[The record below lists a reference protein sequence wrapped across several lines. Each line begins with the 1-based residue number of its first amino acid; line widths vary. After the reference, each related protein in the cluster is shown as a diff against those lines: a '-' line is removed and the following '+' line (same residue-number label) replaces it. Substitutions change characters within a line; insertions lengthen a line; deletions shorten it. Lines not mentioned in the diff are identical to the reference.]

1 MKHYILNIIGNTNAK
16 IVISITAI
24 GGILQIIAQKSQQF
38 YPEFK
43 KDENES
49 ELNTNNQCG
58 KSRLKAGVNFLAEN
72 GLIGGLIVGTSSVIV
87 KEIPF
92 RSIVELVVITRPVP
106 SIQPSDQ
113 KKLQKLMETAKLICK
128 ETKYIDQKFLK

>member
-1 MKHYILNIIGNTNAK
+1 MKNYILNILGNTNAK
-16 IVISITAI
+16 IVISIIAI

-43 KDENES
+43 KDENEL
-49 ELNTNNQCG
+49 ELNTNNRCG
-58 KSRLKAGVNFLAEN
+58 KSRLKAGVKFLAEN

-92 RSIVELVVITRPVP
+92 RSIVRT
-106 SIQPSDQ
+106 
-113 KKLQKLMETAKLICK
+113 
-128 ETKYIDQKFLK
+128 